1 MLIVTRVILIE
12 VRVIIATRHATSLQ
26 TPPTPTCPCG
36 RSPQGRGNPI
46 GCAHMVDLRW
56 AGKSSRKPRRPRP
69 YSRAFAGIS
78 LRSECRPL
86 RPRHAH
92 TMPYTETCGFY
103 NDAARRVATVFEK
116 WNFLIETDLC
126 ARSENPPELNPYG
139 LFAAVSPLEHG
150 GLKPILPFLGG
161 RSDAARRVGIWPSRL
176 PPMGAYGL
184 YHAPLVREGTRSAR
198 HLPYRDPH

>member
-1 MLIVTRVILIE
+1 MPPHGFYSDASVS
-12 VRVIIATRHATSLQ
+12 IATRHATSLQ

-92 TMPYTETCGFY
+92 TMPYMETCGFY

-116 WNFLIETDLC
+116 WNCLIKTSLPV
-126 ARSENPPELNPYG
+126 RRGSYKRLNLSGP
-139 LFAAVSPLEHG
+139 FAAVPLLENG
-150 GLKPILPFLGG
+150 GLKQILPFLGG
-161 RSDAARRVGIWPSRL
+161 RSDAARTACAWRRQGKAVIN
-176 PPMGAYGL
+176 
-184 YHAPLVREGTRSAR
+184 
-198 HLPYRDPH
+198 